1 MKGAIT
7 QQPIHLPA
15 ATRAR
20 KTPFENFP
28 SLLPCVSGGT
38 SALPEQAHSPISWFD
53 LFEDLLSGPL
63 GVKTYKSCISAA

>member
-15 ATRAR
+15 ATQAS

-28 SLLPCVSGGT
+28 SLLPCVSEGT
-38 SALPEQAHSPISWFD
+38 SALPEQAHTPISRFD
-53 LFEDLLSGPL
+53 LFEDLRSGPL
-63 GVKTYKSCISAA
+63 VVKTYKSCISAA